1 MDNKPKKVKLS
12 FKKRSKALDDISE
25 YMWNSKY
32 YGSMD
37 DYIKKVIQSEYQ
49 KSKSFPDNIIDWF
62 KRRILK
68 M

>member
-12 FKKRSKALDDISE
+12 FKKRSKRLDDISE
-25 YMWNSKY
+25 YMKNSKY

-37 DYIKKVIQSEYQ
+37 DYIQKVIQSEYQ
-49 KSKSFPDNIIDWF
+49 KSKSFPNNIIDWF
-62 KRRILK
+62 RRRFLK